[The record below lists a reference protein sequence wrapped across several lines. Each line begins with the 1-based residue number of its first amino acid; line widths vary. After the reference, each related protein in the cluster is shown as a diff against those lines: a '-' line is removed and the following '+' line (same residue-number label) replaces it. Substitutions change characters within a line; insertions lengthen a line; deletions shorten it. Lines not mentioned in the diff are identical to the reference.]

1 MIETTADPRA
11 AILAAGD
18 LFTSGT
24 SLAYSVEGFLAVMAL
39 VMGTVTAIRHHT
51 REGVGSGITA
61 QIGTIVFAVLIFLS
75 SGIAA
80 VVTHEF
86 NSHGIRNSVHVPNP
100 WGQ

>member
-1 MIETTADPRA
+1 MIESLIESPTAVT
-11 AILAAGD
+11 AAGD

-24 SLAYSVEGFLAVMAL
+24 SMAYSVEGFLAVLAL
-39 VMGTVTAIRHHT
+39 VMGTITAIRHHT
-51 REGVGSGITA
+51 RDGVGSGITS

-86 NSHGIRNSVHVPNP
+86 NNHGIRNTVHVPSP

>member
-1 MIETTADPRA
+1 MFDDGVTV
-11 AILAAGD
+11 LASND
-18 LFTSGT
+18 LFSSGT
-24 SLAYSVEGFLAVMAL
+24 SLAYSVEGFLAVLSL
-39 VMGTVTAIRHHT
+39 VMGTVTAIRQHT
-51 REGVGSGITA
+51 REGVGSGITS

-86 NSHGIRNSVHVPNP
+86 NSHGIRNTVPVPNP

>member
-1 MIETTADPRA
+1 MIESSADSPTAV
-11 AILAAGD
+11 LAASD

-39 VMGTVTAIRHHT
+39 VMGTITAIRQHT
-51 REGVGSGITA
+51 RDGVGSGITS

-86 NSHGIRNSVHVPNP
+86 NNHGIRNTVHVPSP

>member
-1 MIETTADPRA
+1 MIQPLIALPSVVM
-11 AILAAGD
+11 AAGD

-24 SLAYSVEGFLAVMAL
+24 SMAYSVEGFLAVLAL
-39 VMGTVTAIRHHT
+39 VMGTITAIRHHT
-51 REGVGSGITA
+51 RDGVGSGITS

-86 NSHGIRNSVHVPNP
+86 NNHGIRNTVHVPSP

>member
-1 MIETTADPRA
+1 MIESLIGSPPATQ
-11 AILAAGD
+11 AAGD

-24 SLAYSVEGFLAVMAL
+24 SMAYSVEGFLAVMAL
-39 VMGTVTAIRHHT
+39 VMGTVTAIRQHT
-51 REGVGSGITA
+51 RDGVGSGITS

-86 NSHGIRNSVHVPNP
+86 NNHGIRNTVHVPSP

>member
-1 MIETTADPRA
+1 MFDHRA
-11 AILAAGD
+11 AIVAASD

-24 SLAYSVEGFLAVMAL
+24 SLAYSVEGFLAVLSL
-39 VMGTVTAIRHHT
+39 VMGTITAIRHHT
-51 REGVGSGITA
+51 REGVGSGITS
-61 QIGTIVFAVLIFLS
+61 QIGSIVFAVLIFLS

-86 NSHGIRNSVHVPNP
+86 NSHGIRNTVPVPNP

>member
-1 MIETTADPRA
+1 MIEPLIESPTAV
-11 AILAAGD
+11 IAAGD

-24 SLAYSVEGFLAVMAL
+24 SMAYSVEGFLAVLAL
-39 VMGTVTAIRHHT
+39 VMGTITAIRHHT
-51 REGVGSGITA
+51 RDGVGSGITS

-86 NSHGIRNSVHVPNP
+86 NNHGIRNTVHVPSP

>member
-1 MIETTADPRA
+1 VFDSSVTIQA
-11 AILAAGD
+11 AND
-18 LFTSGT
+18 LFSSAT
-24 SLAYSVEGFLAVMAL
+24 SLAYSVEGFLAVLSL
-39 VMGTVTAIRHHT
+39 VMGTITAIRAHT
-51 REGVGSGITA
+51 REGVGSGITS

-86 NSHGIRNSVHVPNP
+86 NSHGIRNTVPVPNP

>member
-1 MIETTADPRA
+1 MIELTIHSGAQL
-11 AILAAGD
+11 LATGD
-18 LFTSGT
+18 LFSSGT
-24 SLAYSVEGFLAVMAL
+24 SLAYSVEGFLAVLAL

-51 REGVGSGITA
+51 RDGVGSGITS
-61 QIGTIVFAVLIFLS
+61 QIGAIVFAVLIFLS

-86 NSHGIRNSVHVPNP
+86 TKHGIHNSVPVPNP

>member
-1 MIETTADPRA
+1 MFDHSAT
-11 AILAAGD
+11 ILAAND
-18 LFTSGT
+18 LFSSGT
-24 SLAYSVEGFLAVMAL
+24 SLAYSVEGFLAVLSL
-39 VMGTVTAIRHHT
+39 VMGTVTAIRQHT
-51 REGVGSGITA
+51 REGVGSGITS

-86 NSHGIRNSVHVPNP
+86 NSHGIRNTVPVPNP

>member
-1 MIETTADPRA
+1 VFDSTVTIQATN
-11 AILAAGD
+11 D
-18 LFTSGT
+18 LFSSGT
-24 SLAYSVEGFLAVMAL
+24 SLAYSVEGFLAVLSL
-39 VMGTVTAIRHHT
+39 VMGTITAIRAHT
-51 REGVGSGITA
+51 REGVGSGITS

-86 NSHGIRNSVHVPNP
+86 NSHGIRNTVPVPNP

>member
-1 MIETTADPRA
+1 MIEPAVDSGA

-24 SLAYSVEGFLAVMAL
+24 SLAYAVEGFLAVMAL

-51 REGVGSGITA
+51 REGVGSGITS
-61 QIGTIVFAVLIFLS
+61 QIGAIVFAVLIFLS

>member
-1 MIETTADPRA
+1 MIESSVDSPTVV
-11 AILAAGD
+11 LAAGD

-39 VMGTVTAIRHHT
+39 VMGTITAIRQHT
-51 REGVGSGITA
+51 REGVGSGITS

-86 NSHGIRNSVHVPNP
+86 SNHGIRNTVHVPSP